1 MKRKLLLAILAVLG
15 VVCICAV
22 LFFSF
27 QEEDCF
33 TQTGAKPVIYLYP
46 REETNVDVMLDYDG
60 RLTCTYPKYT
70 GGWSVTARPDGT
82 LTDGAGQ
89 SYNYLYW
96 EGEDRNEYDFSRG
109 FCVAG
114 ADSAAFLEDALAR
127 LGLTRREANEFIVFW
142 LPQLEENPYNLIAF
156 QTDAYTDH
164 ARLTV
169 TPEPDTV
176 LRVFMAW
183 KPLDAPV
190 EIEAQPLTAPTREG
204 FTWVEWGGSRVD

>member
-1 MKRKLLLAILAVLG
+1 MKRNVLLAILAVLA
-15 VVCICAV
+15 VCICAV

-33 TQTGAKPVIYLYP
+33 AQTSAKPVIYLYP
-46 REETNVDVMLDYDG
+46 REETNVDVTLDYDG

-114 ADSAAFLEDALAR
+114 ADSAAFLAGFFGAAFFAAGAFVPSAATGTFVGCVCTGAASEHTFASKRTSPAFSITSNVEPIRPFTALSS
-127 LGLTRREANEFIVFW
+127 
-142 LPQLEENPYNLIAF
+142 
-156 QTDAYTDH
+156 
-164 ARLTV
+164 
-169 TPEPDTV
+169 
-176 LRVFMAW
+176 
-183 KPLDAPV
+183 PV
-190 EIEAQPLTAPTREG
+190 SSGKRSA
-204 FTWVEWGGSRVD
+204 

>member
-1 MKRKLLLAILAVLG
+1 MKRKLLAVL
-15 VVCICAV
+15 VVLAAVCICAGV
-22 LFFSF
+22 YFYL
-27 QEEDCF
+27 QEDGCLA
-33 TQTGAKPVIYLYP
+33 QTSAKPVIYLYP
-46 REETNVDVMLDYDG
+46 QEETAVDVALDYDG
-60 RLTCTYPKYT
+60 QLTCTYPKYAD
-70 GGWSVTARPDGT
+70 GWSVTARPDGT
-82 LTDGAGQ
+82 LIDKAGQ

-114 ADSAAFLEDALAR
+114 ADSAAFLSDALAR

-183 KPLDAPV
+183 KPLSAPV
-190 EIEAQPLTAPTREG
+190 EIEEQTLTAPAREG
-204 FTWVEWGGSRVD
+204 FTLVEWGGSRVD

>member
-1 MKRKLLLAILAVLG
+1 MKRNVLLAILAVLAVCVCAG
-15 VVCICAV
+15 VYFY
-22 LFFSF
+22 L
-27 QEEDCF
+27 QEDGCLA
-33 TQTGAKPVIYLYP
+33 QTSAKPVIYLYP
-46 REETNVDVMLDYDG
+46 REETNVDVTLDYDG

-127 LGLTRREANEFIVFW
+127 LGLTRREANEFIVYW
-142 LPQLEENPYNLIAF
+142 LPLMQENAYNLIAF
-156 QTDAYTDH
+156 QHEAYTES
-164 ARLTV
+164 ARLTI
-169 TPEPDTV
+169 TPEPDT
-176 LRVFMAW
+176 LIRVFMAF
-183 KPLDAPV
+183 KPLSAPV
-190 EIEAQPLTAPTREG
+190 EIAPQTLTAPARAG
-204 FTWVEWGGSRVD
+204 FTAVEWGGAACR